1 MSHPTRR
8 TGFTIPLA
16 RSAAVVA
23 LLSAPLA
30 AMPLVFVHAQTMS
43 PSAPANPA
51 QTPAAVNPSE
61 TQGQT
66 IEQRITQLHSE
77 LKITP
82 DQESKWNGVAQAMRD
97 NAANMD
103 KLVAEKHQKGPQ
115 NMTAVDDLQTYQ
127 QFAQQHVDGLK
138 NLTSAFKSLY
148 SAMSADQKKNADEVF
163 ANFHRETPNRNG

>member
-1 MSHPTRR
+1 MSYPTHR
-8 TGFTIPLA
+8 TSIALSLT
-16 RSAAVVA
+16 RSVAFAA
-23 LLSAPLA
+23 L
-30 AMPLVFVHAQTMS
+30 MTGPLVAAPFATAHAQT
-43 PSAPANPA
+43 
-51 QTPAAVNPSE
+51 QTVPAAVNPADQNE
-61 TQGQT
+61 TV
-66 IEQRITQLHSE
+66 EQRIAQLHAQ

-82 DQESKWNGVAQAMRD
+82 DQESKWNPVAQAMRD

-127 QFAQQHVDGLK
+127 QFAQAHVDGLK

-148 SAMSADQKKNADEVF
+148 NSMPDDQKKNADQVF